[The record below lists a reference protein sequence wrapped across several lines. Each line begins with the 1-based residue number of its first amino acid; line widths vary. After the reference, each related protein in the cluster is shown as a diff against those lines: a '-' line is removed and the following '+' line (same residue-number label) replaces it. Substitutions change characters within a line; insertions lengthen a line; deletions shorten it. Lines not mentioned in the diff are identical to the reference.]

1 MKIINHPL
9 FILCLL
15 LNIKIFSLQSTSS
28 KKPLIISFP
37 FETKYI
43 HEIPNDSNEDFYND
57 YGYDLIDLSF
67 SPQNMIND
75 WFYNGIYFSL
85 GLGNSKK
92 DFFLFLDVEN
102 SDFTIGP
109 CNKINATSFHRAVKN
124 FSYYFTNSSS
134 YTIVSSIEEINKNTF
149 VLSDKFTYLNQNIS
163 DLYLKFVYN
172 KMKNGNENENEK
184 EPLCGNIGLN
194 VLDKSSDTFQ
204 TNLFRQLKDEE
215 LISNYIWTLSYRTE
229 QFGNIILGGEPHF
242 YDGKNF
248 FMSQYKTVYS
258 QIKINEKKE
267 KISPWGF
274 KFNNVYLNLTRK
286 SEKKSKINNLEN
298 TEAELLIERGLIIGT
313 QEYKDMIDKEFFD
326 DLINNKTCKKDIV
339 SFNDKVSGMES
350 KYYVYSCERISFQG
364 KDIYYSPI
372 YSKPYFNFPS
382 INFVNKELNYTFCL
396 ENSNLF
402 IKKGRIYFLVI
413 FEYES
418 NNKIW
423 KLGEPF
429 LSKFKFVFNPDQKT
443 IGFYNPNLPKI
454 DNDIYIRDHIGND
467 NDEIYEKEKMINK
480 NYLWYYVTSI
490 AIIIILSIIAFY
502 LAKKLHKA
510 RKKRANELDDSFDYI
525 EADGPIESINK

>member
-109 CNKINATSFHRAVKN
+109 CNKINSTSFHRAVKN

-134 YTIVSSIEEINKNTF
+134 YTIVSSKEEINKNTF

-172 KMKNGNENENEK
+172 KMKNENENGNEK

-194 VLDKSSDTFQ
+194 VLDKLSDTFQ
-204 TNLFRQLKDEE
+204 TNLFRQLKDQE

-298 TEAELLIERGLIIGT
+298 AEAELLIERGLIIGT

>member
-1 MKIINHPL
+1 MKNEKHSL

-15 LNIKIFSLQSTSS
+15 LNIKIFSLQSSSS

-43 HEIPNDSNEDFYND
+43 HEIPNDSNEDYYND
-57 YGYDLIDLSF
+57 YGYDWIDLSF
-67 SPQNMIND
+67 SPQNMINN

-85 GLGNSKK
+85 ELGDKKK

-109 CNKINATSFHRAVKN
+109 CNRINTTSFHRSIKN
-124 FSYYFTNSSS
+124 FSYYFSNSSS
-134 YTIVSSIEEINKNTF
+134 YSVVSSKESVNEKTY
-149 VLSDKFTYLNQNIS
+149 VLNDKFTYLKQNIS
-163 DLYLKFVYN
+163 DLNLRFVYE
-172 KMKNGNENENEK
+172 KMENEK
-184 EPLCGNIGLN
+184 DPLCGNIGLN
-194 VLDKSSDTFQ
+194 VLDKSSDIFN

-215 LISNYIWTLSYRTE
+215 LISNYIWTLSYRSE

-248 FMSQYKTVYS
+248 FLSQYKTAYS
-258 QIKINEKKE
+258 QIKINEKGE

-274 KFNNVYLNLTRK
+274 KFNNVYLNQTKK
-286 SEKKSKINNLEN
+286 SEKQSKIYNLEN

-326 DLINNKTCKKDIV
+326 ELINNKTCQKDIV
-339 SFNDKVSGMES
+339 PFNDKVNGKES
-350 KYYVYSCERISFQG
+350 KYYVYSCEKESFQG
-364 KDIYYSPI
+364 KDIYYRPI

-396 ENSNLF
+396 QNSNLF
-402 IKKGRIYFLVI
+402 ITKGRVYFLVI

-480 NYLWYYVTSI
+480 SYIWYYVTSV
-490 AIIIILSIIAFY
+490 AVIIILSIIAFY
-502 LAKKLHKA
+502 LAKKLHRA
-510 RKKRANELDDSFDYI
+510 RKKRPNELDDSFDYI

>member
-1 MKIINHPL
+1 MKIINRSL
-9 FILCLL
+9 FILFLL
-15 LNIKIFSLQSTSS
+15 LNIKYYSSQTSSS

-57 YGYDLIDLSF
+57 YGYDFIDSSF
-67 SPQNMIND
+67 SPQNMINN

-85 GLGNSKK
+85 QLGNENK

-109 CNKINATSFHRAVKN
+109 CNKINASSFHRSIRN
-124 FSYYFTNSSS
+124 FSYYFSNSSS
-134 YTIVSSIEEINKNTF
+134 YTIVSSKETVNEKTY
-149 VLSDKFTYLNQNIS
+149 VLNGRFTYTNQNIS
-163 DLYLKFVYN
+163 DLYLRFVYD
-172 KMKNGNENENEK
+172 KKENEK
-184 EPLCGNIGLN
+184 EALCGNIGLN
-194 VLDKSSDTFQ
+194 VLDKSSDIFS
-204 TNLFRQLKDEE
+204 TNLLRQLKNEE

-229 QFGNIILGGEPHF
+229 QFGNIILGGEPHY

-248 FMSQYKTVYS
+248 FLSQYKIVYS
-258 QIKINEKKE
+258 QIKKNEKGE

-274 KFNNVYLNLTRK
+274 KFNNVYLNQTKK
-286 SEKKSKINNLEN
+286 SEKKSKINNLEY

-326 DLINNKTCKKDIV
+326 ELVNNKTCKRDIV
-339 SFNDKVSGMES
+339 SFNNKVNGKES
-350 KYYVYSCERISFQG
+350 KYYVYSCEKLSFQG
-364 KDIYYSPI
+364 KEIYYSPN
-372 YSKPYFNFPS
+372 YTKPYFNFPS

-396 ENSNLF
+396 INTNLF
-402 IKKGRIYFLVI
+402 ITKGRVYFLVI

-480 NYLWYYVTSI
+480 NYIWFYITSI
-490 AIIIILSIIAFY
+490 AVIIILSIIAFY